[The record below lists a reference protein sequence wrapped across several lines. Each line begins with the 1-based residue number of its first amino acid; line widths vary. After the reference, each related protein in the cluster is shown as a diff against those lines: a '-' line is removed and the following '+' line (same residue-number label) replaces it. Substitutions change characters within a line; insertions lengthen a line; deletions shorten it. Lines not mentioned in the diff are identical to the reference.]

1 MATTLQKQKSHTPA
15 KSAAPTT
22 RADDNRA
29 ARFLSVEFDGEP
41 VQFTA
46 DGWINATQV
55 AKRFGKHLDDWL
67 RSPDTNSYM
76 DALARAVNSRNSRDL
91 IRTKRGRTGYTLL
104 HPKLA
109 VLLARWCDV
118 DFAVWCDLQIDH
130 ILRGGVSL
138 WRRATAE
145 RSDTTDREPLLTAA
159 AAIVARHRLPFGSVY
174 EALDLFVGVAHAREM
189 TCEQVAQATEFGERL
204 LSGNATPDD
213 FAAIERNRAQLGKA
227 TTQLPLIG
235 GAA

>member
-1 MATTLQKQKSHTPA
+1 MATTLQKKKGRTPA

-29 ARFLSVEFDGEP
+29 VRFLSVEFDGEP

-46 DGWINATQV
+46 DDWINGTQV
-55 AKRFGKHLDDWL
+55 AERFGKRLRNWL
-67 RSPDTNSYM
+67 RLAETKAYM
-76 DALARAVNSRNSRDL
+76 RALAAAINSSDVSGL
-91 IRTKRGRTGYTLL
+91 IRRQPGRAGYTLL

-109 VLLARWCDV
+109 VALARWCDV
-118 DFAVWCDLQIDH
+118 EFAVWCDLQIDH

-138 WRRATAE
+138 WCKATAE

-159 AAIVARHRLPFGSVY
+159 AAIVARHRLPFGPVY

-189 TCEQVAQATEFGERL
+189 TCEQVAQATEFGKRL
-204 LSGNATPDD
+204 LSGNATPED